1 MLSRLGHA
9 RALTALGSSVMPS
22 ANSSPITFLDWCNL
36 HTTTADQSPIL
47 TTAQDAE
54 KFAQDA
60 KKAKVT
66 INSKPIQVP
75 EGTSILHAATQLGLY
90 IPTLCTH
97 PRLPTTPGTCRIC
110 LVEQGGRLVPACATP
125 VTDGMEVETDTP
137 AVKDSIRGT
146 LALLKANHPLDC
158 MNCDADGRCEFQTLI
173 KRYNVGDEI
182 PSLRSLHHEWDDE
195 VQSDF
200 EALHLTTTGHDGP
213 TTAAIDID
221 LEKCLKCGRCV
232 TACGLVQEMN
242 VLGWQ
247 GRGQDRHP
255 AVLSEALDLS
265 KCIECGQ
272 CSSVCPVGAIK
283 ERSEWRAVLDELESK
298 RKVMVAMTAPAVRVA
313 IGEEVGQGPG
323 AVNVGQMV
331 SAQRELGFDYVLD
344 VDFAADLTIM
354 EEGTELLQRL
364 QSAWG
369 LASQEQ
375 AGPLPMF
382 TSCCPGWVTLVEKSY
397 PELIP
402 NLSTCKSPQQMMG
415 AVVKRHFAFKLG
427 IKPEDMCLV
436 SFMPCTAKKHEAER
450 EEQLRKGELHD
461 VDYVLTTR
469 EFGHLLRT
477 KNIPLASL
485 PESNFDSPLGAS
497 TGAAVIFGATGGVM
511 EAALRTAYEVV
522 SGQPLP
528 KLEVDEIRGLRGVK
542 EAVVKLPGNAPE
554 GVAGK
559 EIRVAVASGI
569 GNARHLLQAMEE
581 GSAPTYD
588 FIEVMACP
596 GGCIGGG
603 GQPKTQDPAAVL
615 KRMGAI
621 YSLDQRSALRKSH
634 DNPEIQKLYEEFLKS
649 PGGELSHELLHTRYT
664 DRSHQTLPAYS
675 VGERRADQAQH
686 EVGVGGVAK
695 QTQK

>member
-1 MLSRLGHA
+1 MCVA
-9 RALTALGSSVMPS
+9 
-22 ANSSPITFLDWCNL
+22 
-36 HTTTADQSPIL
+36 
-47 TTAQDAE
+47 
-54 KFAQDA
+54 
-60 KKAKVT
+60 
-66 INSKPIQVP
+66 
-75 EGTSILHAATQLGLY
+75 
-90 IPTLCTH
+90 
-97 PRLPTTPGTCRIC
+97 
-110 LVEQGGRLVPACATP
+110 
-125 VTDGMEVETDTP
+125 TDTP
-137 AVKDSIRGT
+137 AVKDSVRGT

-173 KRYNVGDEI
+173 RRYNVGDGS

-200 EALHLTTTGHDGP
+200 EALHLTTKTGHDGS

-255 AVLSEALDLS
+255 AVLSEGLDLS

-272 CSSVCPVGAIK
+272 CSVVCPVAAIK

-298 RKVMVAMTAPAVRVA
+298 RKIMVAMTAPAVRVA

-344 VDFAADLTIM
+344 VNFAADLTIM
-354 EEGTELLQRL
+354 EEGVELLQRL
-364 QSAWG
+364 KAAWG
-369 LASQEQ
+369 LDSGEKENDTIDRKQP
-375 AGPLPMF
+375 GPLPMF
-382 TSCCPGWVTLVEKSY
+382 TSCCPAWVTLVEKSY

-402 NLSTCKSPQQMMG
+402 NVSTCKSPQQMMG
-415 AVVKRHFAFKLG
+415 AVVKRHFAAKLG

-450 EEQLRKGELHD
+450 EEQLRSGEMHD

-477 KNIPLASL
+477 RSIPLASL
-485 PESNFDSPLGAS
+485 PESSFDSPLGAS
-497 TGAAVIFGATGGVM
+497 TGAAVMFGATGGVM
-511 EAALRTAYEVV
+511 EAALRTAYEVA
-522 SGQPLP
+522 SGQQLP

-542 EAVVKLPGNAPE
+542 EAVIKLPDTAPQ
-554 GVAGK
+554 GLAGK

-569 GNARHLLQAMEE
+569 GNARHLLQSMAE
-581 GSAPTYD
+581 GSGATYD

-596 GGCIGGG
+596 GGCVGGG
-603 GQPKTQDPAAVL
+603 GQPKTRDPAAVL

-621 YSLDQRSALRKSH
+621 YSLDQRSVLRKSH
-634 DNPEIQKLYEEFLKS
+634 DNPEIQKLYEEFLKK

-664 DRSHQTLPAYS
+664 DKSHETLPAYS
-675 VGERRADQAQH
+675 VAERRADQAQH
-686 EVGVGGVAK
+686 EVGVGVAK
-695 QTQK
+695 QTKK